1 MGRWRTEVMRKFRML
16 MKKWTTPITIMLIP
30 HSRSNSFRFKMPFL
44 ILASL
49 VGFAGVGVIFTA
61 TMSYRLVDYYQTK
74 RRLDYISGQFQEM
87 RATMTALKES
97 ESQFKKLFSFNSK
110 KQLFAELGGDNDGSI
125 NVEELK
131 KQINSSM
138 ESVNEIRVY
147 LSKQKDAYLVTPR
160 GWPVDGRLSS
170 GFGMREHPKY
180 HTEKFH
186 TGVDLSVP
194 SGTPVHTTADG
205 IVSFSGWSPGNG
217 NIVVV
222 EHGSGFSTVYAHNS
236 KNLVKAGQTVR
247 RGDTIANAGA
257 TGVATGSHVHY
268 EVWKNG
274 QYVDPSSYAK
284 KDS

>member
-1 MGRWRTEVMRKFRML
+1 MRKLRL
-16 MKKWTTPITIMLIP
+16 LLKKWTTPITIMLIP

-44 ILASL
+44 LLASL

-61 TMSYRLVDYYQTK
+61 SMSYRLVDYYQTK

-110 KQLFAELGGDNDGSI
+110 KQLFAELGSENDGSI

-138 ESVNEIRVY
+138 ESVNEIRAY
-147 LSKQKDAYLVTPR
+147 LAKQKDAYLVTPR
-160 GWPVDGRLSS
+160 GWPVEGRLTS

-180 HTEKFH
+180 HKEKFH
-186 TGVDLSVP
+186 TGIDLSVP
-194 SGTPVHTTADG
+194 TGTPVHATAEG
-205 IVSFSGWSPGNG
+205 IVSFASWSPGNG
-217 NIVVV
+217 NIVVI

-236 KNLVKAGQTVR
+236 KNLVKAGQTVK
-247 RGDTIANAGA
+247 RGDVIANAGS

-274 QYVDPSSYAK
+274 QYVDPAGYAK